1 MAFKASV
8 KNINPRIWCEC
19 ALTGLRRL
27 TIAPDFLEDAMSFFL
42 LISRGIDRLNQSVG
56 LFTTW
61 LILATTLISAGNA
74 IVRKAFDSSSNA
86 LLEIQWYLFAAV
98 FLLGAGYG
106 LLKNSHV
113 RIDFI
118 SSMLSPRTRN
128 WIDVG
133 GILLA
138 LFPFCFI
145 CIYLSWP
152 LFMQAY
158 TTGEMSSNAGGLI
171 RWPVYALVPAGFAL
185 LMLQGVS
192 ELIKRLAFLWG
203 QGEDVL
209 SSEEAMSDEQKE
221 LIALEKLAQEQVQG
235 AR

>member
-1 MAFKASV
+1 
-8 KNINPRIWCEC
+8 
-19 ALTGLRRL
+19 
-27 TIAPDFLEDAMSFFL
+27 MSFFMSL
-42 LISRGIDRLNQSVG
+42 SKGIDRLNQVVG
-56 LFTTW
+56 KFTTW

-98 FLLGAGYG
+98 FMLGAGYG
-106 LLKNSHV
+106 FLKNSHV

-118 SSMLSPRTRN
+118 SGMLGQRTRN

-133 GILLA
+133 GIVLA

-192 ELIKRLAFLWG
+192 ELIKRLSFLWG
-203 QGEDVL
+203 QGDDAL
-209 SSEEAMSDEQKE
+209 SAENSLSDEEKE
-221 LIALEKLAQEQVQG
+221 LLELEKQAAQALG